1 MIQESQKPQLCTY
14 QLEAHH
20 KSQEGRQLFIIKKYL
35 NNEIIK
41 YIVEYDE
48 GTKEWKNFDNA
59 FKPIRKISKA
69 KDPLTLI
76 NQQIFRMSRNNL
88 DKEPIKKPQ
97 EMCLDS
103 VQKDLARGLIPPMK
117 NLRSVIFRKVDKI
130 KDEYEIIQNIRT
142 EGNFHIYRRK
152 SDGLNVTI
160 KKVNSYNIAS
170 LLILNNGNSMVKCYD
185 SVECEGDQWI
195 VTELMADDLVGF
207 IKYL

>member
-1 MIQESQKPQLCTY
+1 
-14 QLEAHH
+14 
-20 KSQEGRQLFIIKKYL
+20 
-35 NNEIIK
+35 
-41 YIVEYDE
+41 
-48 GTKEWKNFDNA
+48 
-59 FKPIRKISKA
+59 
-69 KDPLTLI
+69 
-76 NQQIFRMSRNNL
+76 
-88 DKEPIKKPQ
+88 
-97 EMCLDS
+97 
-103 VQKDLARGLIPPMK
+103 MK